1 MEWFVSRFNRLA
13 FETLNEY
20 SQLKA
25 QPITLIYGP
34 SGVGK
39 SELLKMVYQKIKNP
53 QVLFLNA
60 QIFSQSYA
68 FAAQNH
74 TLSEF
79 RSRIRSHELLILDQL
94 ERLAGKTHTLEELLH
109 TLDALANKSAKVIIG
124 FQGDLQSASFLTERL
139 YSRLFG
145 GLTLP
150 ILAPTLP
157 ELEEFTNRYARS
169 RFLVIQ
175 EDILARIAAQ
185 AGNLSKVQRLVNG
198 FAEFAKDSSKVLSN
212 ECWEEYLELERER
225 NRLELTPDNVIR
237 KINEMTGISA
247 QEIKGSSR
255 RPSTAAV
262 RKFAVYSIRE
272 LCVLSYPQLGAYFQR
287 AHSVMMKSYQQFED
301 MKKENKEWEIKYEIL
316 QAYFSKS

>member
-20 SQLKA
+20 SLLKA

-39 SELLKMVYQKIKNP
+39 SELLRMVYQHNKSP
-53 QVLFLNA
+53 QVLLIDA
-60 QIFSQSYA
+60 QMFSQSYA
-68 FAAQNH
+68 LAAQNH
-74 TLSEF
+74 SLSEF
-79 RSRIRSHELLILDQL
+79 RSRIRGHELLILDQL
-94 ERLAGKTHTLEELLH
+94 EGLEGKKH
-109 TLDALANKSAKVIIG
+109 TLDELLFTLDSLANKNAKVIAG
-124 FQGDLQSASFLTERL
+124 FQGEPQSITFLTKRL

-145 GLTLP
+145 GLALP
-150 ILAPTLP
+150 IHAPSLS
-157 ELEEFTNRYARS
+157 ELEEYTNRYAQS

-185 AGNLSKVQRLVNG
+185 SGNLADVQRLINE
-198 FAEFAKDSSKVLSN
+198 FAEFAKNTSKALTH
-212 ECWEEYLELERER
+212 ECWEEYLEFERER

-237 KINEMTGISA
+237 KISEMTGISA
-247 QEIKGSSR
+247 QEIRGSSR
-255 RPSTAAV
+255 IPLTAAI

-272 LCVLSYPQLGAYFQR
+272 LCALSYPQLGAYFQR

-301 MKKENKEWEIKYEIL
+301 MQKENKEWNKKYEIL
-316 QAYFSKS
+316 QAYFDKS